1 MTIGKVTHVFTNK
14 RCVAIRIKEGQLNQG
29 DLLKF
34 TKGDASTG
42 MPGVHD
48 SLHKAGSI
56 EIDNESVVSVE
67 VGQECAVHIGSGE
80 LPPNNCDV
88 MVVMIP
94 ERC

>member
-1 MTIGKVTHVFTNK
+1 
-14 RCVAIRIKEGQLNQG
+14 
-29 DLLKF
+29 
-34 TKGDASTG
+34 